1 MYNIKNKI
9 EGVGDIDIPSDNKL
23 NFRDADL
30 YVTSTTDGQLDLV
43 ADTKIK
49 INAPDTQI
57 VGLKD
62 VITMGCGRVVA
73 VSTFT
78 YNNVTQTEAA
88 AAFCKVQDGT
98 AYLNLAVSG
107 GGGGYAANYQLF
119 PGTEV
124 IGDAAYFGK
133 ATPFGAIYMDM
144 SATVGIY
151 NGDAITWEYYNGTT
165 WDTLTLLWDVTDTTA
180 NDGKRPFQ
188 GDGYILFSA
197 PTDWA
202 STTVD
207 TQAAYWIRARV
218 SAAEITTA
226 PLTNDVEHKTFAFD
240 AGTKVP
246 YAGTASRA
254 RFEFETASATNNDT
268 KLILV
273 NGTSGAASAIKT
285 LAGGKIDIAVTDFA
299 LTVAKDDVI
308 GFFIT
313 AEDGTTEYA
322 GGTCELTV
330 TRT

>member
-1 MYNIKNKI
+1 MYNIKDKI
-9 EGVGDIDIPSDNKL
+9 EGVGDIDVPSDNKL
-23 NFRDADL
+23 NFRDSGL

-49 INAPDTQI
+49 VNAPDTQI

-62 VITMGCGRVVA
+62 VITMGCGRVVT
-73 VSTFT
+73 VGTFT
-78 YNNVTQTEAA
+78 WNSITQTEAA
-88 AAFCKVQDGT
+88 AAFCKVQDGA

-107 GGGGYAANYQLF
+107 GGAGYAANYQPF
-119 PGTEV
+119 PGTEAV
-124 IGDAAYFGK
+124 NDAVYFGK

-144 SATVGIY
+144 SATVGVY
-151 NGDAITWEYYNGTT
+151 NDDAITWEYYNGTT
-165 WDTLTLLWDVTDTTA
+165 WSTLTILWDMTDTTA

-207 TQAAYWIRARV
+207 SQAAYWIRARV

-226 PLTNDVEHKTFAFD
+226 PLTNDVEHKTIGFD

-246 YAGTASRA
+246 YAGTVGRGK
-254 RFEFETASATNNDT
+254 FEFETASAANADT
-268 KLILV
+268 KLVLV
-273 NGTSGAASAIKT
+273 NGTSGAVSVIKT
-285 LAGGKIDIAVTDFA
+285 ITKAKIDFEIADFA